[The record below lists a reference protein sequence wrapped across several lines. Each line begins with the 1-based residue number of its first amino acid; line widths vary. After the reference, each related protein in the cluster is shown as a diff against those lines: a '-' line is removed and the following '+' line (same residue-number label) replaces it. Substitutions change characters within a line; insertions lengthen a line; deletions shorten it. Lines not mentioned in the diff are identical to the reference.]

1 MADGEVRLAHF
12 SDIHLTTRP
21 LGWALRDLRSKRLTG
36 WFHLRALGRGRQF
49 RQAHDVARALILEF
63 RERKPDLIVFSGDA
77 TALGFAAETAHAAR
91 WLHVGDAE
99 LPPAIAVPG
108 NHDYYTRPSVRSATF
123 EKDFAPW
130 QVGERVGPEPYP
142 FAQRIGPL
150 WLIGV
155 NSCTANVRPW
165 DASGAVGPAQR
176 DRLRDLLK
184 QLSPGP
190 RVLVTHY
197 PVCLADGRPESR
209 FHGLRDLEATV
220 RVAADG
226 GVGLW
231 LHGHRHHAYYLA
243 EPPQAPFPVVC
254 AGSASQLGRAGFG
267 QLTIRG
273 QHLTGRRRVYDA
285 ATQTFRDGETFEFD
299 LPGGKNI

>member
-1 MADGEVRLAHF
+1 MATDDDEVRLAHF

-49 RQAHDVARALILEF
+49 KQAHDVARALVRDF
-63 RERKPDLIVFSGDA
+63 RDRRPDRIVFAGDA
-77 TALGFAAETAHAAR
+77 TALGFASETSRAAR

-99 LPPAIAVPG
+99 LPPGLAVPG
-108 NHDYYTRPSVRSATF
+108 NHDYYTRASARSAAF
-123 EKDFAPW
+123 ERDFAPW
-130 QVGERVGPEPYP
+130 QAGERVDAETYP
-142 FAQRIGPL
+142 FAQRVGPL

-155 NSCTANVRPW
+155 NSSTANVRPW
-165 DASGAVGPAQR
+165 DASGEVGPAQR

-184 QLSPGP
+184 QLAPGP

-197 PVCLADGRPESR
+197 PVCLADGRPETR
-209 FHGLRDLEATV
+209 FHGLRDLEETV

-231 LHGHRHHAYYLA
+231 LHGHRHRAYALA
-243 EPPQAPFPVVC
+243 KPGLAPFPVVC
-254 AGSASQLGRAGFG
+254 AGSASQLCRAGYWELRIG
-267 QLTIRG
+267 GRSVI
-273 QHLTGRRRVYDA
+273 GRRRFYEP
-285 ATQTFRDGETFEFD
+285 ATTAFADGEAFEIE
-299 LPGGKNI
+299 LAA